1 MKKKQEIKAGIIMD
15 LTSTQDVVIGGLLH
29 NAQTMEGGVKTMASA
44 HRQASDALYDCILE
58 IFPELKEFRLTTEMI
73 KGKVA
78 IHVRSHK

>member
-15 LTSTQDVVIGGLLH
+15 LTSDQNLVISSLLH

-44 HRQASDALYDCILE
+44 HRQASDLLFNCILE
-58 IFPELKEFRLTTEMI
+58 IFPELEKFHLSADFL
-73 KGKVA
+73 KGKVV